1 MNGQES
7 VMKTCVEIVVL
18 KDMRIRNTLDS
29 LRHQTVMPDR
39 ILIADG
45 GSDSSFIEMI
55 KQNYDDLPIDLKV
68 LPGLPV
74 ETRLKSL
81 KYIDEDITIFLDS
94 DQNAPADWL
103 KYLISPFF
111 DSDEKLAFS
120 GGPTKPYK
128 DPSSEMERYIN
139 LVEEHIY
146 GDDLK
151 KRLTY
156 VPLGNTAWR
165 TKVLKELGFDPR
177 LRFEAEDN
185 DLETRAYNAGYHG
198 TFVTQAWVWHDK
210 TVETRFVKGMRK
222 RYHYLVGA
230 ATVFIK
236 NGTLGQRGK
245 EKRNFVRH
253 PYAIVEFFLKP
264 VALLHA
270 FIRWNISIKHM
281 GK

>member
-1 MNGQES
+1 
-7 VMKTCVEIVVL
+7 MKTCVEIVVL
-18 KDMRIRNTLDS
+18 KDMRIRNTLES
-29 LRHQTVMPDR
+29 LRHQTLSPDR

-55 KQNYDDLPIDLKV
+55 KDNYQDLPIDLKV

-81 KYIDEDITIFLDS
+81 KFIEEDITVFLDS
-94 DQNAPADWL
+94 DQNAPPEWL
-103 KYLISPFF
+103 ATIISPFLGG
-111 DSDEKLAFS
+111 DEKLAFS

-128 DPSSEMERYIN
+128 EVTSEMERYIN

-146 GDDLK
+146 RDDLK
-151 KRLTY
+151 RKLIY
-156 VPLGNTAWR
+156 IPLGNTAWK
-165 TKVLKELGFDPR
+165 TGVLKQLGFDPR
-177 LRFEAEDN
+177 LKFEAEDN

-198 TFVTQAWVWHDK
+198 TFITDAWVWHDK
-210 TVETRFVKGMRK
+210 TVDTSFIRGMRK

-236 NGTLGQRGK
+236 NGTLGQRSK
-245 EKRNFVRH
+245 ENRNFVKH
-253 PYAIVEFFLKP
+253 PYAIIEFVLKP

-270 FIRWNISIKHM
+270 YIRWHISIK
-281 GK
+281 KSK